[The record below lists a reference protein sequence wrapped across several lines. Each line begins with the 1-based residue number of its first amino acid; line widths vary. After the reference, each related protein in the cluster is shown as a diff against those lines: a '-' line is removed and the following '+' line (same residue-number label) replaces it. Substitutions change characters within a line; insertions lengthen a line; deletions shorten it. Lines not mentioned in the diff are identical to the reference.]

1 MEMYGSGK
9 PQEAFVD
16 LHGERER
23 EREGRSQP
31 ASRTL
36 ALPILLKWEPFEL
49 RAHLQTEARSSKSGL

>member
-1 MEMYGSGK
+1 MEVESPRRPLLTYT
-9 PQEAFVD
+9 ER
-16 LHGERER
+16 ERER

>member
-1 MEMYGSGK
+1 MTYTER
-9 PQEAFVD
+9 
-16 LHGERER
+16 ERER